1 MLDRIRRLGLLPLA
15 LCAAIPLTQP
25 SAARACSMCRCGD
38 PTFNAFGTDVY
49 ADGKLRLALD
59 WQRYD
64 KEQGVA
70 GHHDEVPG
78 EEHDGL
84 RPATAHHEVAGR
96 ESAVE
101 DRLTATLSYAFAD
114 RLNLVA
120 RLPFSSHRIDEPGHD
135 GETRETAR
143 GLADPEVYAFLQLW
157 SSQFEGGLGRRAWI
171 SALAGVK
178 TPWGQNDQEE
188 DGVRLDEHLQSGSG
202 STDPFGG
209 LAAFYLLDERSS
221 VYGSL
226 QHRWTGSNDFGYRYG
241 AQTFANFGY
250 ERKLGRLLD
259 GAVELNYR
267 DADQDRIGS
276 DGDLDPNT
284 GGSVLYATPRLMLD
298 LGRGWV
304 GRLSV
309 QVPVA
314 KDLQGDQTER
324 SVANLGFTYLF

>member
-1 MLDRIRRLGLLPLA
+1 MKIRRLALLPLA
-15 LCAAIPLTQP
+15 LCAAALLTQP
-25 SAARACSMCRCGD
+25 SPARACSMCRCGD

-70 GHHDEVPG
+70 GHDEEIG
-78 EEHDGL
+78 EERDGL
-84 RPATAHHEVAGR
+84 RPATAHHEVSGR
-96 ESAVE
+96 EAAVE

-120 RLPFSSHRIDEPGHD
+120 RLPFSSHRIDETGQ
-135 GETRETAR
+135 GTRETAR
-143 GLADPEVYAFLQLW
+143 GLADPEIYAFVQLW

-171 SALAGVK
+171 SALAGIK
-178 TPWGQNDQEE
+178 TPWGQNDQKE

-226 QHRWTGSNDFGYRYG
+226 QHRWTGENDFGYRYG
-241 AQTFANFGY
+241 AQTFANLGY

-267 DADQDRIGS
+267 DADQDRVDSG
-276 DGDLDPNT
+276 GDLDPNT

-304 GRLSV
+304 GRMSV
-309 QVPVA
+309 QIPVA
-314 KDLQGDQTER
+314 EDLHGDQTER
-324 SVANLGFTYLF
+324 AVANLGFTYLF

>member
-1 MLDRIRRLGLLPLA
+1 MLTNRRRPLLLLA
-15 LCAAIPLTQP
+15 LCAAIPLAQP
-25 SAARACSMCRCGD
+25 SPARACSMCRCGD

-64 KEQGVA
+64 KEQGIA
-70 GHHDEVPG
+70 GHEDG
-78 EEHDGL
+78 ELGGEHEGL
-84 RPATAHHEVAGR
+84 RSATAHHQVDGR

-120 RLPFSSHRIDEPGHD
+120 RLPFSSHRVSEPGHD
-135 GETRETAR
+135 GVAEETAR
-143 GLADPEVYAFLQLW
+143 GLADPEVYAFVQLW

-188 DGVRLDEHLQSGSG
+188 DGARLDEHLQSGSG

-221 VYGSL
+221 VYSSL

-241 AQTFANFGY
+241 AQTFLNLGY
-250 ERKLGRLLD
+250 ERKLSRLLD

-267 DADQDRIGS
+267 DADQDRVS
-276 DGDLDPNT
+276 SEGDLDPNT
-284 GGSVLYATPRLMLD
+284 GGSVLYATPRVMLD

-304 GRLSV
+304 GRVSF

-314 KDLQGDQTER
+314 KDLHGDQTER
-324 SVANLGFTYLF
+324 AVANLGFTYLF